1 MQRTVKTMLLDGGC
15 FCFDFTN
22 TVHSR
27 VDENTYDYIGSYN
40 DILDWSE
47 RVKLLPTGR
56 LKELRKYADQNKKE
70 AEKKL
75 KDILE
80 KREVLYTIFSSI
92 IRNKIS
98 DGSAA
103 EEFNNTLS
111 NSLSKLRLQ
120 MNKQK
125 INIGWDENEIDLME
139 PLWAVYKNAFD
150 IITSTPINRKKECKA
165 CGWLFLDKSKNNSRT
180 WCNMQS
186 CGSIE
191 KSKRYYHNVKKGK
204 GKLKLYTT

>member
-1 MQRTVKTMLLDGGC
+1 MKRTVKTMLLDGGC

-22 TVHSR
+22 TLHSR
-27 VDENTYDYIGSYN
+27 TDKSTYDYINTYN

-47 RVKLLPTGR
+47 RVKLLPNER
-56 LKELRKYADQNKKE
+56 LRVLRRYTDQNKKE

-75 KDILE
+75 KEILD
-80 KREVLYTIFSSI
+80 KREVLYTVFSSI
-92 IRNKIS
+92 IRNKIYDQS
-98 DGSAA
+98 TT

-111 NSLSKLRLQ
+111 DSLSKLRLQ
-120 MNKQK
+120 INKQK

-150 IITSTPINRKKECKA
+150 IITSTPINRIKECKA

-204 GKLKLYTT
+204 NKLK